1 MQSIPAAS
9 ALRFVYDCPDDV
21 LIDIFTTASG
31 SPALDVEAAR
41 RADREHQCAVKNAR
55 GELVSVL
62 VVPEG
67 QMASPPADAKSAG
80 GAWAAAAAEAMEAA
94 APGTAEAATPAVVD
108 AKVADAKVAAAAGEA
123 ATVEEHSIAMT
134 RSLGDFY
141 AHHFGIISEPEIR
154 TIDLDRFLSA
164 NGWVCCTLHLASDG
178 VWDLWSFAE
187 VGDMLL
193 PPTSR
198 PVLAIA
204 ASFCEATR
212 AKGEDYFGESADNLT
227 GLVVPLRPQP
237 SVS

>member
-1 MQSIPAAS
+1 M
-9 ALRFVYDCPDDV
+9 
-21 LIDIFTTASG
+21 LIDIFTAASG
-31 SPALDVEAAR
+31 SPALNVEAAR

-67 QMASPPADAKSAG
+67 QVASPPADTTSAG
-80 GAWAAAAAEAMEAA
+80 GAGAAAAVEAKEAA
-94 APGTAEAATPAVVD
+94 ALGTAEAATPAV
-108 AKVADAKVAAAAGEA
+108 ADATAAGVA

-164 NGWVCCTLHLASDG
+164 NGWVSCTLHLASDG
-178 VWDLWSFAE
+178 VWDLWSFTE
-187 VGDMLL
+187 VSDMLL
-193 PPTSR
+193 PPASR

-212 AKGEDYFGESADNLT
+212 AKGEDYFGAP
-227 GLVVPLRPQP
+227 GWRRP
-237 SVS
+237 